1 MTWEDIYKKRNYD
14 FNRLIMCMPDDVR
27 KEIDQLWNGGEL
39 NPYKAAERVLQ
50 QRAMSDKP
58 VDLVEVDR
66 LYEDKFVC
74 KKHEQKPRKP
84 KRKSFADFMTE
95 LGEKTANRAEVLAA
109 MDCLM
114 HHLKVEDHLKQWT
127 EEFPDEQDWNLLD
140 WTPDDAACRTEQYML
155 AVSGMSDYKFEN
167 LVMMFAT
174 IVSGACF
181 SRMYQEGAF
190 SFESGPRKNA

>member
-1 MTWEDIYKKRNYD
+1 MNWEDINKKHNFD

-58 VDLVEVDR
+58 VDLLEVDR
-66 LYEDKFVC
+66 LYDEKFGC
-74 KKHEQKPRKP
+74 KPKPKKP
-84 KRKSFADFMTE
+84 KRKSFADFEAE

-114 HHLKVEDHLKQWT
+114 HHLKVNDHIKQWT
-127 EEFPDEQDWNLLD
+127 EEFPDENNWNILD
-140 WTPDDAACRTEQYML
+140 WDPGEGACRTEDYML
-155 AVSGMSDYKFEN
+155 AASVMSDYKFEN

-190 SFESGPRKNA
+190 SFVSGGSHDRNR